1 MRGCDR
7 QTGCL
12 DLSCPRQARSRPL
25 HLPASFPQRQAAWQG
40 RPPTRD
46 SGGGCR
52 WEPGVTDLSFL
63 PHAAGAGN
71 RKLMSSAGRSP
82 YAPTGAGATP
92 WWCPVQT
99 LCARHTGDRNL
110 FYLLVAL
117 HVLLTCTWCSA
128 PQGKGESNRM
138 GRAFWRGGAS
148 RLLSDPADVA
158 SAFAHCPDP
167 LAS

>member
-12 DLSCPRQARSRPL
+12 DLSCPRQAGSRPL

-46 SGGGCR
+46 GAGGCR
-52 WEPGVTDLSFL
+52 WEPGVTELSFL

-82 YAPTGAGATP
+82 YSPTGAGVTP
-92 WWCPVQT
+92 WQCPVQT
-99 LCARHTGDRNL
+99 LCACHTGDCSL
-110 FYLLVAL
+110 FYLLVAS
-117 HVLLTCTWCSA
+117 HILLTCTWCSA
-128 PQGKGESNRM
+128 PQGKGRIKPDGKGFLE
-138 GRAFWRGGAS
+138 GRCLQSFIRPCGRG
-148 RLLSDPADVA
+148 LCFCTLP
-158 SAFAHCPDP
+158 
-167 LAS
+167 